1 MSDDAARPDPLAPR
15 LGLALVVALAAGLVF
30 LPALGGQ
37 FLAWDDNTTLT
48 GNLAYRGLGSSHLR
62 WMATTTLMGHY
73 MPLTWLSFAL
83 TYVMAGMS
91 PWGYHLGSLLLHAV
105 NAGLVTWLAWRLIG
119 AALPRD
125 AAGGS
130 AGAERAA
137 LAVGAAVAGLAFGVH
152 PLRAESVA
160 WATDRG
166 DVLCATFYLAALLA
180 YVRAV
185 DGGGPLR
192 WRPWG
197 ALALLGMAAALL
209 SKEIAVTL
217 PAVLLILDA
226 YPLRRP
232 TAWAARVREKLPFLV
247 LALVGAA
254 MAVAARATG
263 ARFSTIEQYG
273 VGARVAMAAYS
284 VWYFV
289 AASVW
294 PSRLA
299 PYHEPPMRV
308 DLLAPRF
315 LGAALAV
322 LALTAAVVVLRRR
335 WPAGLASWAAYLL
348 VLLPVSG
355 LVHSGSHLVA
365 ERYAYLP
372 GVALALLLGGVA
384 AAAVRAG
391 HAAPSR
397 RAGAAALLVVLAV
410 ALAGWAAVARRH
422 SASWRDTFTLWQVS
436 AAADP
441 ECRLCVLNLA
451 GEYFNAG
458 RVVEAEAWA
467 RRAIPLWPGRG
478 TPHHRL
484 GAVLLVQGRDA
495 EAERELREA
504 IRLAPGLGEAHRE
517 LGRLYVRQG
526 RAAEAATE
534 LREALVAGVPPAEIE
549 ALLRP
554 LETAPSPAPGRSP

>member
-1 MSDDAARPDPLAPR
+1 VSDDAARPDPLAPR
-15 LGLALVVALAAGLVF
+15 LGIAIVVALAAGLAF

-48 GNLAYRGLGSSHLR
+48 GNPAYRGLGPSHLG

-83 TYVMAGMS
+83 TYVLAGMN
-91 PWGYHLGSLLLHAV
+91 PRGYHLGSLLLHAV

-119 AALPRD
+119 AARAR
-125 AAGGS
+125 AAGGPD
-130 AGAERAA
+130 AGPRAA

-152 PLRAESVA
+152 PLRAEAVA

-166 DVLCATFYLAALLA
+166 DVLCGTFYLAALLA

-185 DGGGPLR
+185 DEGGRLR

-197 ALALLGMAAALL
+197 ALVLSAMAAALL

-232 TAWAARVREKLPFLV
+232 IPWAVRVREKLPFLA

-254 MAVAARATG
+254 VAVAARATG
-263 ARFSTIEQYG
+263 ARFSTAEQYG
-273 VGARVAMAAYS
+273 VGSRVAMAAYS
-284 VWYFV
+284 LWYFV
-289 AASVW
+289 AASLW
-294 PSRLA
+294 PSGLA
-299 PYHEPPMRV
+299 PYHEPPVRV
-308 DLLAPRF
+308 ALLAPRF
-315 LGAALAV
+315 LLPAIAV
-322 LALTAAVVVLRRR
+322 LAVTAAVVALRRR
-335 WPAGLASWAAYLL
+335 WPAGLASWAACVA

-365 ERYAYLP
+365 ERYSYLP
-372 GVALALLLGGVA
+372 GVALAVLLGGVA

-391 HAAPSR
+391 RSAPAR
-397 RAGAAALLVVLAV
+397 RAGVAALLVVLAL
-410 ALAGWAAVARRH
+410 ALADWAAVAWRH
-422 SASWRDTFTLWQVS
+422 SASWRDTLTLWQVS
-436 AAADP
+436 LAADP
-441 ECRLCVLNLA
+441 RCRLCVLNLA
-451 GEYFNAG
+451 GEHFNAG
-458 RVVEAEAWA
+458 RFAEAEAWA

-484 GAVLLVQGRDA
+484 GAALLMQGRDA
-495 EAERELREA
+495 EAERELLEA
-504 IRLAPGLGEAHRE
+504 IRLAPRLGEAHRE
-517 LGRLYVRQG
+517 LGRLYARQG
-526 RAAEAATE
+526 RAGEAATA
-534 LREALVAGVPPAEIE
+534 LREALVLGVAPAEIE

-554 LETAPSPAPGRSP
+554 LETAPPRPPGRSP

>member
-1 MSDDAARPDPLAPR
+1 VSDDAARPDPLAPR
-15 LGLALVVALAAGLVF
+15 LGLALAVALAAGLVF
-30 LPALGGQ
+30 RPALGGQ

-48 GNLAYRGLGSSHLR
+48 GNLAYRGLGPSHLG

-83 TYVMAGMS
+83 TYVTAGMD

-105 NAGLVTWLAWRLIG
+105 NAGLVTLLAWRLIG
-119 AALPRD
+119 AALPRA
-125 AAGGS
+125 AAGGPDR
-130 AGAERAA
+130 AEHEA

-185 DGGGPLR
+185 EDGGGLR

-217 PAVLLILDA
+217 PAVLLILDT

-232 TAWAARVREKLPFLV
+232 TPWAARVREKLPFLV

-254 MAVAARATG
+254 AAVAARVAG
-263 ARFSTIEQYG
+263 ARFSTVEQYG

-284 VWYFV
+284 VWYLV

-294 PSRLA
+294 PRRLA
-299 PYHEPPMRV
+299 PYHEPPVRV

-315 LGAALAV
+315 LTAALAV
-322 LALTAAVVVLRRR
+322 LALTAVVVGLRRR

-391 HAAPSR
+391 RAAPSR
-397 RAGAAALLVVLAV
+397 RAGVAALLVVLAI
-410 ALAGWAAVARRH
+410 ALAGWAAVAWRH
-422 SASWRDTFTLWQVS
+422 SASWRDSLTFWRVS

-451 GEYFNAG
+451 AEYFNAG
-458 RVVEAEAWA
+458 RVVEAEGWA

-484 GAVLLVQGRDA
+484 GAALLVQGRDA

-517 LGRLYVRQG
+517 LGRLYARQG
-526 RAAEAATE
+526 RTAEAATA

-554 LETAPSPAPGRSP
+554 LETASPPAPVRSP

>member
-1 MSDDAARPDPLAPR
+1 MSDDAARPDPRAPR
-15 LGLALVVALAAGLVF
+15 LGLPLAVALAAGLVF

-48 GNLAYRGLGSSHLR
+48 GNLAYRGLGPSHLG

-83 TYVMAGMS
+83 TYVVAGMN

-119 AALPRD
+119 AARSRD
-125 AAGGS
+125 AAGGPDR
-130 AGAERAA
+130 AERTA
-137 LAVGAAVAGLAFGVH
+137 LTVGAGVAGLAFGVH

-180 YVRAV
+180 YLRAV
-185 DGGGPLR
+185 DGGGLR

-197 ALALLGMAAALL
+197 ALALLAMAAALL

-217 PAVLLILDA
+217 PVVLLILDA

-232 TAWAARVREKLPFLV
+232 TPRAARVREKLPFLV

-254 MAVAARATG
+254 VAVAARAAG
-263 ARFSTIEQYG
+263 ARFSTVEQFG
-273 VGARVAMAAYS
+273 VGARIAMAAYS
-284 VWYFV
+284 AWYLV

-299 PYHEPPMRV
+299 PYHEPPVRV

-315 LGAALAV
+315 LAAALAV

-335 WPAGLASWAAYLL
+335 WPAGLASWTAYLL
-348 VLLPVSG
+348 ALLPVSG

-391 HAAPSR
+391 HAVPSR
-397 RAGAAALLVVLAV
+397 RAGVAALLVVLAV
-410 ALAGWAAVARRH
+410 ALAGWAAVAWRH
-422 SASWRDTFTLWQVS
+422 SASWRDTLTFWQVS
-436 AAADP
+436 LAADP

-458 RVVEAEAWA
+458 RPVEAEAWA

-484 GAVLLVQGRDA
+484 GAALLVQGRDA

-517 LGRLYVRQG
+517 LGRLYARQG
-526 RAAEAATE
+526 RTAEAATA
-534 LREALVAGVPPAEIE
+534 LREALVAGVPPAEVE

-554 LETAPSPAPGRSP
+554 LESAPAPARSP

>member
-1 MSDDAARPDPLAPR
+1 VSDDAARPDPLAPR
-15 LGLALVVALAAGLVF
+15 LGLALAVALAAGLVF

-48 GNLAYRGLGSSHLR
+48 GNLAYRGLGASHLG

-83 TYVMAGMS
+83 TYVMAGMD

-119 AALPRD
+119 TALPRA
-125 AAGGS
+125 AAGGPDR
-130 AGAERAA
+130 AGRAA

-185 DGGGPLR
+185 ESGGLR

-232 TAWAARVREKLPFLV
+232 TPWAARVREKLPFLV

-254 MAVAARATG
+254 VAVAARATG
-263 ARFSTIEQYG
+263 ARFSTVEQYG

-284 VWYFV
+284 AWYLV
-289 AASVW
+289 ATSVW
-294 PSRLA
+294 PRRLA
-299 PYHEPPMRV
+299 PYHEPPVRV

-315 LGAALAV
+315 LAAALV
-322 LALTAAVVVLRRR
+322 VVALTAAVVVLRRR

-391 HAAPSR
+391 QAAPSR
-397 RAGAAALLVVLAV
+397 RAGVAALLVVLAV
-410 ALAGWAAVARRH
+410 ALAGWATVARRH
-422 SASWRDTFTLWQVS
+422 SASWRDTLTFWQVS

-484 GAVLLVQGRDA
+484 GAALLVQGRDA

-517 LGRLYVRQG
+517 LGRLYARQG
-526 RAAEAATE
+526 RTAEAATA

-554 LETAPSPAPGRSP
+554 LETAPAPGRSP

>member
-1 MSDDAARPDPLAPR
+1 MSDDAARPDPLALR
-15 LGLALVVALAAGLVF
+15 LGLALAVALAAGLVF

-48 GNLAYRGLGSSHLR
+48 GNLAYRGLGPSHLG

-73 MPLTWLSFAL
+73 MPLTWLSFGL
-83 TYVMAGMS
+83 TYVVAGMN

-105 NAGLVTWLAWRLIG
+105 NAGLVAWLAWRLIG

-125 AAGGS
+125 AAGGPDR
-130 AGAERAA
+130 AERAA
-137 LAVGAAVAGLAFGVH
+137 LTVGAVVAGLAFGVH

-180 YVRAV
+180 YVRAL
-185 DGGGPLR
+185 DGGGLR

-197 ALALLGMAAALL
+197 VLALLAMAAALL

-232 TAWAARVREKLPFLV
+232 TPWAARVREKLPFLV

-254 MAVAARATG
+254 VAVAARAAG
-263 ARFSTIEQYG
+263 ARFSTVEQYG

-284 VWYFV
+284 VWYLV

-299 PYHEPPMRV
+299 PYHEPPVRV

-315 LGAALAV
+315 LAAALAV

-391 HAAPSR
+391 HAVPSR
-397 RAGAAALLVVLAV
+397 RAGVAALLVVLAV
-410 ALAGWAAVARRH
+410 ALAGWAAVAWRH
-422 SASWRDTFTLWQVS
+422 SASWRDTLTFWQVS
-436 AAADP
+436 VAADP

-458 RVVEAEAWA
+458 RAVEAEAWA

-484 GAVLLVQGRDA
+484 GAALLVQGRDA

-504 IRLAPGLGEAHRE
+504 IRLAPGLGEAQRE
-517 LGRLYVRQG
+517 LGRLYARQG
-526 RAAEAATE
+526 RTAEAATA

-554 LETAPSPAPGRSP
+554 LESAPPPAPARSP

>member
-1 MSDDAARPDPLAPR
+1 VSEDAARSDPLAPR
-15 LGLALVVALAAGLVF
+15 LGIAIVVALAAGLVF

-48 GNLAYRGLGSSHLR
+48 GNPAYRGLGPGHLG

-83 TYVMAGMS
+83 TYALSGMN
-91 PWGYHLGSLLLHAV
+91 PWGYHLVSLLLHAV

-119 AALPRD
+119 AALAPAATGPR
-125 AAGGS
+125 AT
-130 AGAERAA
+130 

-152 PLRAESVA
+152 PLRAEAVA

-166 DVLCATFYLAALLA
+166 DVLCGTFYLAALLA

-185 DGGGPLR
+185 DGGDRLR

-197 ALALLGMAAALL
+197 ALALLAMAAAVL

-232 TAWAARVREKLPFLV
+232 TSWAARVREKLPFLA

-254 MAVAARATG
+254 VAVAARAAG
-263 ARFSTIEQYG
+263 ARFSTAEQYG
-273 VGARVAMAAYS
+273 VGSRVAMAAYS
-284 VWYFV
+284 LWYFV
-289 AASVW
+289 AASIW
-294 PSRLA
+294 PSGLA
-299 PYHEPPMRV
+299 PYHEPPVRV

-315 LGAALAV
+315 LLPAIAV
-322 LALTAAVVVLRRR
+322 LAITAAVVALRRR
-335 WPAGLASWAAYLL
+335 WPAGLASWTAYVA

-365 ERYAYLP
+365 ERYSYLP
-372 GVALALLLGGVA
+372 GIALAVLLGGAA

-391 HAAPSR
+391 RVAPVR
-397 RAGAAALLVVLAV
+397 RAGVAALLLVLAL
-410 ALAGWAAVARRH
+410 ALADWAAVAWRH
-422 SASWRDTFTLWQVS
+422 GASWRDTLTLWQVS
-436 AAADP
+436 LAADP
-441 ECRLCVLNLA
+441 QCRLCVLNLA
-451 GEYFNAG
+451 GEHFNAG
-458 RVVEAEAWA
+458 RFAEAEAWA

-484 GAVLLVQGRDA
+484 GAALLVQGRDA
-495 EAERELREA
+495 EAERELLEA

-517 LGRLYVRQG
+517 LGRLYARQG
-526 RAAEAATE
+526 RAGEAATA
-534 LREALVAGVPPAEIE
+534 LREALMLGVAPAEIE

-554 LETAPSPAPGRSP
+554 LETAPPRPPGRSP

>member
-1 MSDDAARPDPLAPR
+1 VSEDAARSDPLAPR
-15 LGLALVVALAAGLVF
+15 LGIAIVVALAAGLVF

-48 GNLAYRGLGSSHLR
+48 GNPAYRGLGPGHLG

-83 TYVMAGMS
+83 TYALSGMN
-91 PWGYHLGSLLLHAV
+91 PWGYHLVSLLLHAV

-119 AALPRD
+119 AALAPAATGPR
-125 AAGGS
+125 AT
-130 AGAERAA
+130 

-152 PLRAESVA
+152 PLRAEAVA

-166 DVLCATFYLAALLA
+166 DVLCGTFYLAALLA

-185 DGGGPLR
+185 DGGDRLR

-197 ALALLGMAAALL
+197 ALALLAMAAAIL

-232 TAWAARVREKLPFLV
+232 TSWAARVREKLPFLA

-254 MAVAARATG
+254 VAVAARAAG
-263 ARFSTIEQYG
+263 ARFSTAEQYG
-273 VGARVAMAAYS
+273 VGSRVAMAAYS
-284 VWYFV
+284 LWYFV
-289 AASVW
+289 AASIW
-294 PSRLA
+294 PSGLA
-299 PYHEPPMRV
+299 PYHEPPVRV

-315 LGAALAV
+315 LLPAIAV
-322 LALTAAVVVLRRR
+322 LAITAAVVALRRR
-335 WPAGLASWAAYLL
+335 WPAGLASWTAYVA

-365 ERYAYLP
+365 ERYSYLP
-372 GVALALLLGGVA
+372 GIALAVLLGGAA

-391 HAAPSR
+391 RVAPVR
-397 RAGAAALLVVLAV
+397 RAGVAALLLVLAL
-410 ALAGWAAVARRH
+410 ALADWAAVAWRH
-422 SASWRDTFTLWQVS
+422 GASWRDTLTLWQVS
-436 AAADP
+436 LAADP
-441 ECRLCVLNLA
+441 QCRLCVLNLA
-451 GEYFNAG
+451 GEHFNAG
-458 RVVEAEAWA
+458 RFAEAEAWA

-484 GAVLLVQGRDA
+484 GAALLVQGRDA
-495 EAERELREA
+495 EAERELLEA

-517 LGRLYVRQG
+517 LGRLYARQG
-526 RAAEAATE
+526 RAGEAATA
-534 LREALVAGVPPAEIE
+534 LREALMLGVAPAEIE

-554 LETAPSPAPGRSP
+554 LETAPPRPPGRSP